1 MNKAASFFSSLD
13 QRQHCGIN
21 ISSANSYILSSVMS
35 FMKFNEL
42 KFICRS
48 FQLDELDHLSVHC
61 ANELDHEFI
70 VHFSVHFFI
79 VYWNVVLHTR
89 CIHVGPSHSMFYK
102 GHQSKFRKNKDQGLV
117 CVRKI
122 RISNSKSQAVKSPS
136 FLKRSGCFSLFLK
149 AASFKVFIDFRYP
162 LSIAQRRG
170 A

>member
-1 MNKAASFFSSLD
+1 MTSSKLMLLVPPTD
-13 QRQHCGIN
+13 LFELEKV
-21 ISSANSYILSSVMS
+21 ILYDVFVCSSVMS

-122 RISNSKSQAVKSPS
+122 RASNSKNQAVKDQAV
-136 FLKRSGCFSLFLK
+136 FHLFFK
-149 AASFKVFIDFRYP
+149 AASFFQCFY
-162 LSIAQRRG
+162 
-170 A
+170 